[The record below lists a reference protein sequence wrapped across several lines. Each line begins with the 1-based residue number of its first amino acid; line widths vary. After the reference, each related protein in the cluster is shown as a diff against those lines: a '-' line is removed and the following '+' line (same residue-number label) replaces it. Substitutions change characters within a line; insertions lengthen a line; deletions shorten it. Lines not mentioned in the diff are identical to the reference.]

1 MVLQVMFLVITK
13 LQTSMLP
20 ESSLKIVVGIIVIRF
35 IKLLNCIE
43 ILSIWYILS
52 EIQKKEIPIK
62 IEFNLNDD
70 TLSGQGAVHLSQH
83 CPGL

>member
-13 LQTSMLP
+13 LQTSMFT
-20 ESSLKIVVGIIVIRF
+20 ESVLKIVVGIIVIRF
-35 IKLLNCIE
+35 IKLLNCLE

-70 TLSGQGAVHLSQH
+70 TLAGQ
-83 CPGL
+83 